1 MPQNRA
7 AGGTIAAAMP
17 ERINSFPPVAHA
29 DARVL
34 VLGSMPGVASLRA
47 GQYYAQ
53 PRNRFWPIVAELFA
67 FEREAPYATRLAAL
81 IDNRVALWDVLE
93 SCQRPGSL
101 DSSIRRASAR
111 PNDFGRFFAHHP
123 QISAVFFNG
132 KAAAELYRRLVLPTL
147 AVGFQA
153 LHHATLP
160 STSPA
165 NAGITPADKLA
176 AWRVLKLAG

>member
-1 MPQNRA
+1 MRV
-7 AGGTIAAAMP
+7 
-17 ERINSFPPVAHA
+17 NSFPPVARP

-34 VLGSMPGVASLRA
+34 ILGSMPGVPSLTA

-67 FEREAPYATRLAAL
+67 FDREAPYAERLEAL
-81 IDNRVALWDVLE
+81 IAHRIALWDVLE

-101 DSSIRRASAR
+101 DASIRRASAL
-111 PNDFGRFFAHHP
+111 PNDFPSFFARHP
-123 QISAVFFNG
+123 KITQVFFNG
-132 KAAAELYRRLVLPTL
+132 KAAAELYRRLVLPGI
-147 AVGFQA
+147 ADRFPD
-153 LHHATLP
+153 LHYTSLP

-176 AWRVLKLAG
+176 AWRTALGLSSGNFLH